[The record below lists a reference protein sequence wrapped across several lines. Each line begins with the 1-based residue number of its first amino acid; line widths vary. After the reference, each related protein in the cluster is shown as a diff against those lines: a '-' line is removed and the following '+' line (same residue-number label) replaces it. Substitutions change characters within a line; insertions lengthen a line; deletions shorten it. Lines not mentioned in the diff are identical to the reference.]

1 MDRKVKKTLG
11 ATVKGQVEDT
21 GGGAFGLARLAKIV
35 IARLQPDRGRPP
47 RRPSDPSWIMKGNV
61 PMSKATEEDSVSSY
75 AED

>member
-1 MDRKVKKTLG
+1 MKKTLG